1 VPIGQKRAEEGSVHT
16 ARESAQPIELPT
28 IDELL
33 QEFSEI
39 SGHHLLIA
47 RINSLLNNDSSGV
60 QDLVAILKLDAGLSA
75 RVILAANT
83 VYFHSGA
90 RIGSID
96 EAVFRVGQWEV
107 KRLLLNSIAF
117 ELTGGPLRAYGIPR
131 GEAWNH
137 SLACAL
143 AMESLAREVDGN
155 SDACYTIGL
164 MYPLGLVIVDRWL
177 SQHGFP
183 KEEVLGEPGTPRTSS
198 RERKVIGHTSE
209 FLAGVLL
216 SRWNFPDLIV
226 ATVSHQDTP
235 FEAGEFRQTACLLAI
250 ARWQAARMLADL
262 TGRPGPNP
270 PGAAMLRSAGVD
282 ASLLL
287 GNLETL
293 RARFLENKT
302 FVGVL

>member
-1 VPIGQKRAEEGSVHT
+1 MHK
-16 ARESAQPIELPT
+16 ARESAQPVELPT

-33 QEFSEI
+33 AEFSEI
-39 SGHHLLIA
+39 SGHHLLLA
-47 RINSLLNNDSSGV
+47 RVNSLLNNDSSGV

-117 ELTGGPLRAYGIPR
+117 ELTGGPLRAYGILR
-131 GEAWNH
+131 GEAWNR

-143 AMESLAREVDGN
+143 AMESLSREVDGN

-177 SQHGFP
+177 TQHGFP
-183 KEEVLGEPGTPRTSS
+183 DDEVLGEPGASRTPN
-198 RERKVIGHTSE
+198 RESEMVGHTSE

-216 SRWNFPDLIV
+216 SRWSFPDLIV
-226 ATVSHQDTP
+226 AAVSHQDTP
-235 FEAGEFRQTACLLAI
+235 FEAEEYRQIACLLAI

-262 TGRPGPNP
+262 TGRPGPTP

-282 ASLLL
+282 ASVLL
-287 GNLETL
+287 GNLDKL

>member
-1 VPIGQKRAEEGSVHT
+1 MPIGRKRAEEEYVHT
-16 ARESAQPIELPT
+16 AREHAQPIELPT

-33 QEFSEI
+33 REFSEI

-47 RINSLLNNDSSGV
+47 RVNSLLNNDSSGV

-117 ELTGGPLRAYGIPR
+117 ELTGGPLRVYGIPR

-143 AMESLAREVDGN
+143 AMESLARETDSN

-177 SQHGFP
+177 TRHGFP
-183 KEEVLGEPGTPRTSS
+183 TGEILGEPGAPRTAS
-198 RERKVIGHTSE
+198 RERQIVGHTSE
-209 FLAGVLL
+209 SLAGILL
-216 SRWNFPDLIV
+216 SRWNFPEMIM

-235 FEAGEFRQTACLLAI
+235 FDAGGFRQTACLLGI
-250 ARWQAARMLADL
+250 ARWQAARMLAEL
-262 TGRPGPNP
+262 TGRPGPTP
-270 PGAAMLRSAGVD
+270 PGAAMLRSAGVNT
-282 ASLLL
+282 SMLLD
-287 GNLETL
+287 NLETL